1 MFIPSTFLQSVHSET
16 YHASQPASQPASNR
30 CYGPTINPI
39 ELLKSMENTNPKSK
53 KKEHKIIISQQTK
66 QNRTNKQTNNDAALH
81 LRRSCQMQNF
91 HKLCSR
97 FSSLNSKL
105 NPNG

>member
-39 ELLKSMENTNPKSK
+39 ELLKSMENTNPKS
-53 KKEHKIIISQQTK
+53 HTRSSSVSK
-66 QNRTNKQTNNDAALH
+66 QNKTEQINKQTTMLLCTCGDHAKCKTSTNFAADFL
-81 LRRSCQMQNF
+81 
-91 HKLCSR
+91 
-97 FSSLNSKL
+97 
-105 NPNG
+105 P